1 MALSKP
7 LTESKKMSRESSNT
21 AINGY
26 DYDNQAWYQN
36 GVYVR
41 CGHPESM
48 GCNCYGKINAGIEVS
63 PFIGVN

>member
-1 MALSKP
+1 MRNSI
-7 LTESKKMSRESSNT
+7 NT
-21 AINGY
+21 DANGY

-48 GCNCYGKINAGIEVS
+48 DCGCFGKANAGKAVIK
-63 PFIGVN
+63 